1 MTEKLKHYVPRNDV
15 EASLK
20 KILTA
25 DEVNNYWVIAGEHGT
40 GKSTTVQKVCNKIGK
55 GIISFDVPEDVS
67 KFGKAFAQ
75 AIGVYYH
82 QQNVG
87 PLSYIYKI
95 VLGPG
100 QQARY

>member
-1 MTEKLKHYVPRNDV
+1 
-15 EASLK
+15 
-20 KILTA
+20 
-25 DEVNNYWVIAGEHGT
+25 
-40 GKSTTVQKVCNKIGK
+40 
-55 GIISFDVPEDVS
+55 VPEDVS

-95 VLGPG
+95 VPND
-100 QQARY
+100 AP